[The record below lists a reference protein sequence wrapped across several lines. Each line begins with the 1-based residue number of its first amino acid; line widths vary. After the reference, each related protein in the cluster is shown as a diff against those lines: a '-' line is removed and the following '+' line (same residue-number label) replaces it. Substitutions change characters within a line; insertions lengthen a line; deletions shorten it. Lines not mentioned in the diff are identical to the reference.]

1 MGTVI
6 QAYRFALDPTPRQRR
21 GLASH
26 CGAARVAY
34 NWALALVKLRLDER
48 QRDPQVK
55 VPWSLPDL
63 RWEWNRAKEQVA
75 PWWAE
80 NSKEAY
86 NSGLDGLARA
96 LKNWSDSKSG
106 RRKGPPM
113 GFPRWK
119 KKGRARDACR
129 FTTGQIKVL
138 PDRKHVQLPRLGVLK
153 THESTRKLARRL
165 EQNTARILAATVT
178 RTADRW
184 FVSFDVEVHRHLP
197 TSNGKTTVVGVDAG
211 IRHLA
216 VLSTGAPP
224 IPNPRPLESSIRR
237 LRRAGRELARRKPGS
252 RRRDRTRRRL
262 ARVHAHTSNIRR
274 HALHQLTTALAT
286 ENGIVVVEQ
295 LHVARMMRN
304 RSLARA
310 MADSGMAEL
319 RRLLT
324 YKTRWYGSHLV
335 VADPFYPSSKT
346 CSGCGWVKAKLT
358 LGERNFDCG
367 ACGLLLD
374 RDLNAARNLAN
385 LTRNVAQSGWE
396 TRNARGVDVRPGL
409 AGRTAMKREAGTG
422 HRPGKAG
429 TVDA

>member
-1 MGTVI
+1 MTCSPTCCPPGACAASPASSNARCPTLGST
-6 QAYRFALDPTPRQRR
+6 RALTATGPSRPSHPPKPSPSDEPDPRQTHN
-21 GLASH
+21 AT
-26 CGAARVAY
+26 
-34 NWALALVKLRLDER
+34 AL
-48 QRDPQVK
+48 
-55 VPWSLPDL
+55 
-63 RWEWNRAKEQVA
+63 
-75 PWWAE
+75 
-80 NSKEAY
+80 
-86 NSGLDGLARA
+86 GLDGLSRA

-224 IPNPRPLESSIRR
+224 IPNPRPLESSLRR

-274 HALHQLTTALAT
+274 HALFLFNDTATT
-286 ENGIVVVEQ
+286 E
-295 LHVARMMRN
+295 
-304 RSLARA
+304 
-310 MADSGMAEL
+310 
-319 RRLLT
+319 
-324 YKTRWYGSHLV
+324 
-335 VADPFYPSSKT
+335 
-346 CSGCGWVKAKLT
+346 
-358 LGERNFDCG
+358 
-367 ACGLLLD
+367 
-374 RDLNAARNLAN
+374 
-385 LTRNVAQSGWE
+385 
-396 TRNARGVDVRPGL
+396 
-409 AGRTAMKREAGTG
+409 
-422 HRPGKAG
+422 
-429 TVDA
+429 